1 MSKNTNNKQLKI
13 SKIEITNDRISA
25 RGGLALFLHYNN
37 SQTTFLL
44 KKDIMISKSN
54 STSLK
59 GIEL

>member
-25 RGGLALFLHYNN
+25 RGGLALFLHNN